1 MLIIK
6 NTGETEK
13 YKEMSN
19 KLFQLSLHQKSSSFI
34 HLMSIPWVSA
44 YYVLGTRDQQGIQQ
58 SPCYRGAYVPVEGWD
73 DK

>member
-44 YYVLGTRDQQGIQQ
+44 YYVLGTRD
-58 SPCYRGAYVPVEGWD
+58 
-73 DK
+73 